1 MNVMDHSEDRAV
13 RTGLQPAVKSGQET
27 QKRARNKLN
36 DGHDGCLWR
45 LRQRQR
51 QQRHVLVESYQ
62 SLVNRS

>member
-13 RTGLQPAVKSGQET
+13 PTGLQPAVKSGQEP
-27 QKRARNKLN
+27 QKRVRNQVN
-36 DGHDGCLWR
+36 DGHDGCRWR
-45 LRQRQR
+45 LRQRER